1 MLLALSAGEPSG
13 SGISI
18 LCAVGAGQWPGC
30 RDFFGNGPSGSLL
43 PRALSKGL
51 VLSFESNEGV
61 RGGKSPGTSGIRGST
76 LDAASDF
83 ELLRAHARGVRH
95 AFAVLL
101 RRHQDHLWQT
111 AMRISYTREDAAD
124 ALQDA
129 LLSAHRNAG
138 TFRAEA
144 EVRSWLH
151 TIVVNACLDRL
162 RRNKTRPSIAVAPE
176 HLAEIPTERDTYA
189 HVEVAITLDHAL
201 FELPPEQR
209 TALVAVDM
217 EGYTVAEAAAL
228 LGVPEGT
235 IKSRCARAR
244 QRLQKSLEF
253 LRDPG
258 NRR

>member
-1 MLLALSAGEPSG
+1 MP
-13 SGISI
+13 
-18 LCAVGAGQWPGC
+18 
-30 RDFFGNGPSGSLL
+30 
-43 PRALSKGL
+43 
-51 VLSFESNEGV
+51 FELNEGV
-61 RGGKSPGTSGIRGST
+61 RGGKSSGASEIRGAR

-83 ELLRAHARGVRH
+83 ELLQAHARGVPH

-111 AMRISYTREDAAD
+111 AVRISYTREDAAD

-129 LLSAHRNAG
+129 LLSAHRTAG

-151 TIVVNACLDRL
+151 TIVVNACLDRI
-162 RRNKTRPSIAVAPE
+162 RRNKARPSVAVAPE
-176 HLAEIPTERDTYA
+176 YLADIRTEGDSYA
-189 HVEVAITLDHAL
+189 HVEVTITLDRAL
-201 FELPPEQR
+201 FELPPDQR
-209 TALVAVDM
+209 AALVAVDM
-217 EGYTVAEAAAL
+217 EGYSVAEAAAL
-228 LGVPEGT
+228 LGVPAGT